1 MNDTAVGSA
10 LRDLRERRGWRQRDL
25 AERANA
31 SQSLVSLVE
40 RGIFARMS
48 FGAMRRVFAA
58 LDARLELRVFWKAGE
73 IDRLADGRHAAI
85 VESVIRVLQEAGWQ
99 VRAEVPFS
107 VFGDRG
113 SVDVLAWHAASGAV
127 LLIEVK
133 SQLYSVEETLRR
145 FQTKIRLAPEI
156 AKDRLGWTPRVV
168 GAALVL
174 PESAGTRRR
183 VDAHSATFTA
193 SFPDRGRE
201 LRAWLRR
208 PDRRLSAIWF
218 LSANDLVR
226 AIARPIQRVRVA
238 KGAKPSDTTAST
250 QRQPRGRIAR
260 TPEVGDRTAE
270 LARSGFIADRTAL
283 EEHE

>member
-58 LDARLELRVFWKAGE
+58 LDARLELRVFWQAGE

-133 SQLYSVEETLRR
+133 SQLYSVEETLRSSR
-145 FQTKIRLAPEI
+145 RRSASLPKSRRTGWAGRPASWERHSCCPRAP
-156 AKDRLGWTPRVV
+156 ARGGASTLTRPRSARRSRT
-168 GAALVL
+168 GAA
-174 PESAGTRRR
+174 SCG
-183 VDAHSATFTA
+183 
-193 SFPDRGRE
+193 RGSG
-201 LRAWLRR
+201 
-208 PDRRLSAIWF
+208 D
-218 LSANDLVR
+218 
-226 AIARPIQRVRVA
+226 Q
-238 KGAKPSDTTAST
+238 T
-250 QRQPRGRIAR
+250 
-260 TPEVGDRTAE
+260 VGSP
-270 LARSGFIADRTAL
+270 RSGSCPRTTWFVLSPVRSNACAWPRERNRRIPPPAL
-283 EEHE
+283 SDNREAA